1 MSGDARHL
9 LLVGGGHAHVA
20 VLADW
25 IRRGRPAGARATLLT
40 PQPALRYSG
49 MVPGWMAGEHDRLR
63 GIVDLAGLAAA
74 AGIELTLGRAA
85 AIDPEARTVTTAAGA
100 RIGFDIA
107 SLDTGGVGHAKGT
120 LGEDARLLEIRPI
133 ERFVDRMAE
142 WRAASRACTVR
153 AAPVRAAV
161 VGGGAG
167 GVELAFAMRNLAGM
181 QVRPEVVLVAGRAG
195 LVPTLSRAVRR
206 TIARELTRQ
215 GIAVVGEDARF
226 EGGALVSGHAPGR
239 SLEPL
244 DIVLAA
250 IGSAAPE
257 WPGAGRLATDASGF
271 VAVDEFQRSISHPHV
286 FAAGDVAARSD
297 RHVPHSGVHAVF
309 AGPKLAANLRAALEG
324 REPGARYRPRWNNLY
339 LLTTGNGRAIASY
352 GPLAARGRW
361 LARLKRWIDLR
372 WIDTYAGLAGVL

>member
-25 IRRGRPAGARATLLT
+25 IRRGRPGRARATLLT

-74 AGIELTLGRAA
+74 AGVELSLGRAA
-85 AIDPEARTVTTAAGA
+85 AIDPEARTVTTAAGE

-107 SLDTGGVGHAKGT
+107 SLDTGGVGRAERT
-120 LGEDARLLEIRPI
+120 LGEDPRLVDIRPI
-133 ERFVDRMAE
+133 ERFVERMAE
-142 WRAASRACTVR
+142 WRTANCNRAVR
-153 AAPVRAAV
+153 AAPVRAAI

-167 GVELAFAMRNLAGM
+167 GVELAFAMRNLAGIK
-181 QVRPEVVLVAGRAG
+181 VRPEVVLVAGRAG
-195 LVPTLSRAVRR
+195 LVPSLSRAVRR
-206 TIARELTRQ
+206 TVAGELARQ
-215 GIAVVGEDARF
+215 DIAVFDEDARF
-226 EGGALVSGHAPGR
+226 ESGALVTGQAPAR
-239 SLEPL
+239 SLEPF

-250 IGSAAPE
+250 LGSAAPE
-257 WPGAGRLATDASGF
+257 WPGTGGLATDAAGF

-286 FAAGDVAARSD
+286 FATGDVAARTD
-297 RHVPHSGVHAVF
+297 RAVPHSGVHAVF
-309 AGPKLAANLRAALEG
+309 AGPKLAANLRAAMES

-352 GPLAARGRW
+352 GPVAARGRW
-361 LARLKRWIDLR
+361 VARLKRWIDLR
-372 WIDTYAGLAGVL
+372 WIDTYAGLAGLR